1 MPDLFTHQPHLQSR
15 WASFENPAAAPS
27 AGATTNQGRK
37 GAAFSRIA
45 AGETKTLLDIRGAGT
60 IRRIWAT
67 ISPRTPKILR
77 SVVLEIFW
85 DDAATPAVSAPL
97 GDFFCQPLG
106 RLYSFENELFSN
118 PEGKSLNCCIPM
130 PFRKAAR
137 IILRNESD
145 TPLSHIFYDVDLTL
159 GDVHDD
165 HALYF
170 HAAFSRQTPPVGQ
183 DFTILPQLHG
193 RGRFLGASL
202 GVLSNPLYGDTWWG
216 EGEVKVYLDG
226 DTANPTLVG
235 TGTEDYIGTAW
246 GQGVYA
252 HRYQGCLA
260 ADGKT
265 RRYAFYRL
273 HVPDPIFFHRA
284 CRATIQQIGGAP
296 RTKVLALQDAG
307 ATLTPISMDT
317 HTDFL
322 RLIDAPRDLRAMTT
336 DHWVNFLRQDDY
348 SACAYYYLD
357 TPAGVAPAIPDAAA
371 RSAGLDD
378 PPGDSAL

>member
-273 HVPDPIFFHRA
+273 HVPDPHFLPPRLPRHHSADRRRPAHQGSRPARRRRHSHPHLHGHPHRLPPPH
-284 CRATIQQIGGAP
+284 RRPP
-296 RTKVLALQDAG
+296 RPPRHDHRPLGQLPPPG
-307 ATLTPISMDT
+307 RL
-317 HTDFL
+317 L
-322 RLIDAPRDLRAMTT
+322 RLRLLLPR
-336 DHWVNFLRQDDY
+336 H
-348 SACAYYYLD
+348 
-357 TPAGVAPAIPDAAA
+357 A
-371 RSAGLDD
+371 RRRRSCHT
-378 PPGDSAL
+378 